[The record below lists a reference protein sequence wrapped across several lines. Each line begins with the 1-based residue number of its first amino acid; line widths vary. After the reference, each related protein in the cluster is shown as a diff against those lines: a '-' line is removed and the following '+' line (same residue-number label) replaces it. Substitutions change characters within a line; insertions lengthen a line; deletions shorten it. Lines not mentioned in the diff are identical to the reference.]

1 LTILDRYV
9 IRQVLVPFILGL
21 LVFTFLLIIPNLM
34 RYAEDFIAKGASLP
48 VVAQAMWTLVPGAL
62 ALTIPMALLLGLL
75 IAFGKLSADREFVA
89 MQACGV
95 SLTRLLRPVT
105 LLSSLACAATAYM
118 WIVGM
123 PAGNQRFREIA
134 FEIVANLAEGEVRPR
149 VFFDRFPD
157 LVLYAREVPRTG
169 GWDRVFLADNR
180 PGQGAAVYL
189 ARHGRMIVNREKQTV
204 ELLLEDASRHN
215 GDPTAKYDVLE
226 VSRAVFTIDSAA
238 FFANGGPGKGDRE
251 ISIPELQARAEELRR
266 EGIFPHN
273 QLFEIQKKFAIPVGC
288 LVFGLIGLALGAS
301 NRRDGTLASFVV
313 GIVVIFVYYILLELG
328 GSLIKGQLV
337 APWVAA
343 WAPDVILGLAGL
355 MLIVWRRRV
364 ADQPLQLPAA
374 LRISWARRDGARR
387 VPRLGG
393 RLLPLSILDRY
404 VASTYG
410 RVLGLSAL
418 AMSGIFYISTFIEQS
433 DKVFKGDATWSMFL
447 SFLWHSTPQF
457 AYYIIPLSV
466 LLATLITVA
475 LLTKSS
481 ELVVMKACGISLYR
495 VAVPMVLG
503 ALVAGLSLFVLEQ
516 TVLGR
521 ANRRAEELRLAMRK
535 AAPASFD
542 VSSRRWVAAND
553 GTFYH
558 YDSFDRGQR
567 RFTSLSV
574 YEFAPEMARVTRRT
588 YAAGATAVSGDDTA
602 SWALTSGWVREF
614 DERNDQR
621 SYKPFEQ
628 TVAQLE
634 TVSYFTAE
642 VPTPEFMSYS
652 QLRDYTLRLGA
663 GGFDIVAQQVALARK
678 LSFPFVT
685 LVMTLIAVPFGVT
698 IGRSGAMAGI
708 GVGIA
713 IAIAYWT
720 TSSVFAALGVGGAIA
735 PMLAAWAPNLLFGAG
750 AAYMLLTVRT

>member
-9 IRQVLVPFILGL
+9 IRQVLPPFILGL
-21 LVFTFLLIIPNLM
+21 LVFTFLLIIPGLM
-34 RYAEDFIAKGASLP
+34 DYAEEFIAKGASLP

-105 LLSSLACAATAYM
+105 VLSALACAATAYM

-134 FEIVANLAEGEVRPR
+134 FDVMASLAEGEVRPR

-180 PGQGAAVYL
+180 PGQGSAVYL
-189 ARHGRMIVNREKQTV
+189 ARHGRMIVDRDKKTV

-215 GDPTAKYDVLE
+215 SDPTAKYE
-226 VSRAVFTIDSAA
+226 VVQFSRAVLTIDPNA
-238 FFANGGPGKGDRE
+238 FFANGGVSKGDRE
-251 ISIPELQARAEELRR
+251 SSIAELQVRAAELRK

-273 QLFEIQKKFAIPVGC
+273 QLFEIQKKFAVPVGC
-288 LVFGLIGLALGAS
+288 LIFGLIGLALGAT

-313 GIVVIFVYYILLELG
+313 GIVVIFVYYVLLELG
-328 GSLIKGQLV
+328 LALIKGRIIP
-337 APWVAA
+337 PWLAA
-343 WAPDVILGLAGL
+343 WAPNIILGLLGV

-374 LRISWARRDGARR
+374 LRISWTKTGGTRRGHT
-387 VPRLGG
+387 LGR
-393 RLLPLSILDRY
+393 RLLPLGILDRY

-418 AMSGIFYISTFIEQS
+418 AMSSIFYISTFIEES
-433 DKVFKGDATWSMFL
+433 DKVFKGDATWPMFF
-447 SFLWHSTPQF
+447 SFLWNSTPQF
-457 AYYIIPLSV
+457 AYYVIPLSV

-516 TVLGR
+516 TLLGP

-535 AAPASFD
+535 LSPATFD
-542 VSSRRWVAAND
+542 VSTRRWVAAQD

-558 YDSFDRGQR
+558 YNYFDKGQR

-574 YEFAPEMARVTRRT
+574 YEFAPEMARITRRT
-588 YAAGATAVSGDDTA
+588 FAEGATAAPGDGART
-602 SWALTSGWVREF
+602 WTLERGWVREF
-614 DERNDQR
+614 DQRGEPR
-621 SYKPFEQ
+621 SYTPFDTTE
-628 TVAQLE
+628 ARLE
-634 TVSYFTAE
+634 TVNDFTTEA
-642 VPTPEFMSYS
+642 PAPQFMSYS
-652 QLRDYTLRLGA
+652 QLRDYTQRLGA

-685 LVMTLIAVPFGVT
+685 LVMTLIAVPFAVT

-720 TSSVFAALGVGGAIA
+720 TSSVFAALGAGGVVA
-735 PMLAAWAPNLLFGAG
+735 PILAAWAPNLLFGAG